1 LEAGEAGDAV
11 VLVHDSVAAAE
22 AGEGGDRTRTRRS
35 LAAPE
40 QPVFRQN
47 RELELWG
54 EEALAQ
60 ARGGKH
66 HAGLVRRGAVKEL
79 GTDACEVVLR
89 PLALPAP
96 GPSHHRPVS
105 RPDQLLKLRLGLPQ
119 RLRRRI
125 RTLGAENVGLI
136 AADAR
141 ELELGARFELV
152 LQRIGLDVKV
162 VRIVVV
168 EARGDVLPEIRQ
180 RGTDL

>member
-1 LEAGEAGDAV
+1 M
-11 VLVHDSVAAAE
+11 VLVHDGVAAAE

-136 AADAR
+136 ADDRDGAQFLKKVRDKVPAR
-141 ELELGARFELV
+141 YSSVKTELV
-152 LQRIGLDVKV
+152 REVK
-162 VRIVVV
+162 
-168 EARGDVLPEIRQ
+168 PE
-180 RGTDL
+180 GGEENFDLTSH